1 MSGHRPHFTEPT
13 VRPPTRCFSMS
24 AQRMTT
30 GTTAMTGAAKSWP
43 IADALLAIARAC
55 AVRP

>member
-1 MSGHRPHFTEPT
+1 
-13 VRPPTRCFSMS
+13 MS

-30 GTTAMTGAAKSWP
+30 GTTANDGAAKSWP
-43 IADALLAIARAC
+43 IADASLATARAC

>member
-1 MSGHRPHFTEPT
+1 
-13 VRPPTRCFSMS
+13 MS